1 MVKSQELN
9 SVILW
14 FRNSLAAEVDTMYV
28 DEVVL
33 AGVAA
38 VGLCIAFFVGLVI
51 FIANDAK
58 NKKPKQKSVKNSHRT
73 DP

>member
-1 MVKSQELN
+1 
-9 SVILW
+9 
-14 FRNSLAAEVDTMYV
+14 MYV

-58 NKKPKQKSVKNSHRT
+58 KQKTEAEIREEQPSN
-73 DP
+73 